1 MVIRTRQ
8 FIFIY
13 FGAPLLQSPFRLTE
27 ISHTLGRVLSA
38 DLAFIMHH
46 FLVSELHA
54 PHYITNSFTS
64 HIPFH
69 TQMSSFANIPTY
81 LLLFCPSYFSITQ
94 ILHIAKERQHSR
106 WASSNIRIRRS
117 RIP

>member
-69 TQMSSFANIPTY
+69 TQMSYFCKYTY
-81 LLLFCPSYFSITQ
+81 LSSSLLPLIF
-94 ILHIAKERQHSR
+94 LHYTNS
-106 WASSNIRIRRS
+106 
-117 RIP
+117 PYC